1 MIVSIERETAREKFL
16 KTPFAL
22 KHGLSG
28 HPLFTLERLIE
39 LAQTMPRDR
48 IEYNS
53 GRLMPGQRPEDIPSI
68 DMPPEDVIRRIEDA
82 NAWMVIKGVE
92 HDPDYRE
99 VLSEFVDAA
108 QTAAGKRRGDYSDL
122 SGFIFVSSAHS
133 TTPFHVDAEENILV
147 QIKGDKFIHIF
158 DNQDRTLVPEEAM
171 EIAPSKHRNQ
181 HYEASFEAR
190 AEVFAMS
197 EGDGV
202 HLPYLWPHWVK
213 TGGRYSISMA
223 MTWKTPEVRRLNKIR
238 LMNGTLRRFG
248 WAQKPPGAAP
258 AMDGAKV
265 FMHDAAR
272 AVIDPLRKS
281 EAMRRMLRRLIYG
294 REANYYYGKEGV

>member
-1 MIVSIERETAREKFL
+1 MIVNIDPHTAHGKFL
-16 KTPFAL
+16 KEPFGL

-28 HPLFTLERLIE
+28 HPLFTLERLVK
-39 LAQTMPRDR
+39 LAQNMPRDR

-53 GRLMPGQRPEDIPSI
+53 GKLMPGQRPEDIPSI
-68 DMPPEDVIRRIEDA
+68 DLPPEDVIARIEEA

-92 HDPDYRE
+92 YDPDYRA
-99 VLSEFVDAA
+99 VLYQFIDEA
-108 QTAAGKRRGDYSDL
+108 QRAAGKNAHDYSDL
-122 SGFIFVSSAHS
+122 SGFIFVSSANS

-158 DNQDRTLVPEEAM
+158 DNRDRTLVPEEAM

-181 HYEASFEAR
+181 HYDPAFEAR
-190 AEVFAMS
+190 AQVFAMNES
-197 EGDGV
+197 DGV

-223 MTWKTPEVRRLNKIR
+223 MTWKTPDVLRLNKIR

-248 WAQKPPGAAP
+248 WAQKPPGVSRAL
-258 AMDGAKV
+258 DGAKV
-265 FMHDAAR
+265 FAHDAAR
-272 AVIDPLRKS
+272 LAIDPLRKS
-281 EAMRRMLRRLIYG
+281 EAARRMLRRLIYG
-294 REANYYYGKEGV
+294 RRANYYYGEKA